1 MASLFDSFLNAPH
14 HGGVTLGTG
23 TEADQAHACSI
34 FNACSEFVSSLG
46 VKTTAFNTAKDIC
59 FCSERCSKRHPD
71 TSHRGGRTYG
81 LPKGWCGFGL
91 RVDEA
96 VFEHRNV
103 FNTWNVAFHG
113 TKKDTAVEILN
124 GEWQLLRPGEV
135 TATGFTIPIREGH
148 IKSSFRRWNDYSKT
162 HEDFNPNQIFTSP
175 SIKYCSYGSVYC
187 DKTMFQGSSFEVVF
201 QLRQMPESYSIGQHT
216 FGASVTGQIDPLF
229 DNNEL
234 EYYTVRNGVHKI
246 YRLLVRRTGDALD
259 PVCTPPSSFLIHV
272 DAHP

>member
-1 MASLFDSFLNAPH
+1 MASLFDSFSNAPN
-14 HGGVTLGTG
+14 HGGV
-23 TEADQAHACSI
+23 TEADQAHTCCI
-34 FNACSEFVSSLG
+34 FKACSEFVLSLG
-46 VKTTAFNTAKDIC
+46 VNTRAFNTAHDVC
-59 FCSERCSKRHPD
+59 YCSENCSKRHPD
-71 TSHRGGRTYG
+71 TSDRGGRTYG

-91 RVDEA
+91 SVDEGGFA
-96 VFEHRNV
+96 LRNV
-103 FNTWNVAFHG
+103 FETWNVAFHG

-135 TATGFTIPIREGH
+135 TATGFRIPIREGH
-148 IKSSFRRWNDYSKT
+148 IKSSFRRRNNYSKT
-162 HEDFNPNQIFTSP
+162 DEDFNPNQIFTSP

-201 QLRQMPESYSIGQHT
+201 QLRQMPGSYSIGQHT

-246 YRLLVRRTGDALD
+246 YRLLVRRTGSALS
-259 PVCTPPSSFLIHV
+259 PVCTLP
-272 DAHP
+272 